1 MTSNAG
7 TSLKSAQMG
16 FVANEQEAI
25 EDKAHDALKKI
36 FRPEFLNRVDDV
48 VVFNKL
54 DKDSLY
60 RIAWLMLAEVIGNCE
75 SRNIKLVIG
84 DDVIDYLVKHGYD
97 DKYGARPLR
106 RLIQKTIEDELSEMY
121 LRGVLKPGCVVNADV
136 VDDKVVLTCN

>member
-1 MTSNAG
+1 M
-7 TSLKSAQMG
+7 
-16 FVANEQEAI
+16 
-25 EDKAHDALKKI
+25 
-36 FRPEFLNRVDDV
+36 NRVDDV